1 MLILLEIG
9 QSGDFHLFES
19 ISVLITSI
27 EETEAEEADPDLE
40 AGHAEDIEGSKMS
53 REDLNLIDQE
63 IEDPDLNQDQDLD
76 LGTEKEEEE
85 ALDTLPT
92 GKIQDQLLSRILEK
106 LVKTS

>member
-40 AGHAEDIEGSKMS
+40 AGHAEDIE
-53 REDLNLIDQE
+53 DQE

-92 GKIQDQLLSRILEK
+92 GKIQDQLLRRRAMEIKIKASKE
-106 LVKTS
+106 